1 MGGGGSG
8 DSINDSTNIP
18 ANNTGD
24 TPVVIN
30 SRLYRFSFPTRPPPL
45 SLFPPIFRYT
55 ARHASECY
63 LKFFQRDFNVS
74 VIDRIRSI

>member
-1 MGGGGSG
+1 MGGGGGSG

-55 ARHASECY
+55 ARHASESVECY
-63 LKFFQRDFNVS
+63 LKFFQRDFNC
-74 VIDRIRSI
+74 VINRY